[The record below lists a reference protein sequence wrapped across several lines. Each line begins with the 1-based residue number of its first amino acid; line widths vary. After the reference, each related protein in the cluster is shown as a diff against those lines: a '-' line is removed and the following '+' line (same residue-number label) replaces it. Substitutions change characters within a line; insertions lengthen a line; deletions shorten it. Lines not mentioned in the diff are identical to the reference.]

1 MVPEVRTAVTTKAK
15 EVKKSIKNTFTK
27 ESDSIWVLFF
37 LCLSREIYTLSYEK
51 NRRLITNKLKS
62 NFMEEL
68 IMTNTTTNVT
78 TKSYVITKD
87 GLRVSYEEYIEMV
100 KAERN

>member
-1 MVPEVRTAVTTKAK
+1 
-15 EVKKSIKNTFTK
+15 
-27 ESDSIWVLFF
+27 
-37 LCLSREIYTLSYEK
+37 
-51 NRRLITNKLKS
+51 
-62 NFMEEL
+62 MEEL
-68 IMTNTTTNVT
+68 IMTNTTTDVT